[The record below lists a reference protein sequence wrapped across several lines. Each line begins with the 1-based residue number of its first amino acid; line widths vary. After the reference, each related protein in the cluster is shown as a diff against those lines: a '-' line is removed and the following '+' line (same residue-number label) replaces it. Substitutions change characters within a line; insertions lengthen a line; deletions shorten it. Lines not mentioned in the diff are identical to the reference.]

1 MAHKF
6 LKNIL
11 LLFTYIRDK
20 TRFLRRKRH
29 SLKRKLIDLEKI
41 TRSMVKLQAWDMH
54 QKLLTEPR
62 YKDEKRLLNF
72 GFKG

>member
-1 MAHKF
+1 MAFNF

-11 LLFTYIRDK
+11 LAFTNIREK
-20 TRFLRRKRH
+20 TRFLRRKPH

-41 TRSMVKLQAWDMH
+41 TRSMVKLHAWDMH

-62 YKDEKRLLNF
+62 YKD
-72 GFKG
+72 